1 MYVGDLLGSVRKD
14 EITREFKKFGEL
26 KDVWVARNPPGFA
39 FVEFTKAVD
48 AERAVRALDG
58 MNVCGSRIRVEF
70 ARVSTS
76 AKTRKPVNSVGGGT
90 PGGNGPR
97 RSISPV
103 LGPRGALGG
112 GMRRPRT
119 PPFSPPRRGPMSPPP
134 RGRSPFRRGRT
145 PPPPPP
151 PAPGR
156 GYHPYDALPPM
167 YHPDPAFPY
176 LPGYPMMPFIPP
188 EELLRTLQRGR
199 SPLGPIPPRGRSPP
213 SRRRYASM
221 PTSSHRSY
229 RLVLAH

>member
-76 AKTRKPVNSVGGGT
+76 AKTRKPVNAIGGT

-103 LGPRGALGG
+103 LGPRGTLG

-151 PAPGR
+151 APGR

-167 YHPDPAFPY
+167 YHPDPGFPY

-221 PTSSHRSY
+221 PTSSQRSY
-229 RLVLAH
+229 RLIIAY